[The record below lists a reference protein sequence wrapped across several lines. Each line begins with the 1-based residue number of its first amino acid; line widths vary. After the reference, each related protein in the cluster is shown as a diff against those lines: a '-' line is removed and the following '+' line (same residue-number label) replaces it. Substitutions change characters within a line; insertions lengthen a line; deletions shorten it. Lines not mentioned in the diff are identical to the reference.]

1 MTSTPHDRAVI
12 PPAIV
17 TGVLDIGRREGRS
30 ITSWLSG
37 TGLEPR
43 LLDSPDTLISYR
55 QAATVLRRALK
66 DLPGRAL
73 GLEVGG
79 RDALLSFGFV
89 GIAMRSSATVGDAA
103 TVILDL
109 HRAAGSLLDVELES
123 LAGSHPGGAELAVTF
138 RQRWPEPALVEF
150 LCEEAMASTAVIFR
164 SMLGATW
171 SPTRL
176 DLAYPAPPYGARY
189 HRFFRCPVHFG
200 ADAHRLVM
208 PAELLNHSLATP
220 HEPTRAAALEVSR
233 RLLAPDGAP
242 RDVVASLEMLLAGN
256 LRRQL
261 TMAEVARHLHVT
273 ERTLRRS
280 LAESGER
287 FSAVRDR
294 VRERHATLLLQR
306 SELAVREIAGEVGF
320 SEAREFRRAYVR
332 WTGRTPSQVRRSAT
346 S

>member
-1 MTSTPHDRAVI
+1 MTSFLPDRAVI

-17 TGVLDIGRREGRS
+17 TGVLEIGQREGRS
-30 ITSWLSG
+30 VASWLSG

-43 LLDSPDTLISYR
+43 LLDLPDTFLSYR
-55 QAATVLRRALK
+55 QAATVLRRALR
-66 DLPGRAL
+66 DFPGRPL

-89 GIAMRSSATVGDAA
+89 GIAMRSSATVRDAA
-103 TVILDL
+103 DVILDL

-123 LAGSHPGGAELAVTF
+123 LTGAHPDSAELAVTF

-150 LCEEAMASTAVIFR
+150 LCEEAMASTTVIFR

-176 DLAYPAPPYGARY
+176 DLSYPAPAHRDRY
-189 HRFFRCPVHFG
+189 HRFFRCPVRFG
-200 ADAHRLVM
+200 ADADRLVM
-208 PAELLNHSLATP
+208 PADLLDRSLATP
-220 HEPTRAAALEVSR
+220 HEPTRVAALEVSR
-233 RLLAPDGAP
+233 RLLEPEGAP
-242 RDVVASLEMLLAGN
+242 HDVVASLELLLAGN
-256 LRRQL
+256 LRRPL
-261 TMAEVARHLHVT
+261 TMAEVARQLHVT

-280 LAESGER
+280 LADAGER

-306 SELAVREIAGEVGF
+306 SEMAVSEIAGEVGF
-320 SEAREFRRAYVR
+320 SDGRDFRRAYVR
-332 WTGRTPSQVRRSAT
+332 WTGRTPSQVRKSVT
-346 S
+346 F